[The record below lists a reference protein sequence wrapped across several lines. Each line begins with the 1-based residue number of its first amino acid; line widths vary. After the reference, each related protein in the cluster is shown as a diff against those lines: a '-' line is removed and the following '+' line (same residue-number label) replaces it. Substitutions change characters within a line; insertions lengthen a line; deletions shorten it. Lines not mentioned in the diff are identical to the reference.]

1 MSDADEFTITLS
13 IDGMYYQE
21 AKRLREL
28 ATGKNKEYVEKL
40 SRVSTTE
47 ENLLNKMNDPS
58 QGIDSINEDD
68 VDAFSLEMHDNYR
81 PLQLAAAALY
91 SWPPTPIGQSLSPW
105 ALASRAGIERIAS
118 AALAIRSFPPC

>member
-47 ENLLNKMNDPS
+47 DP
-58 QGIDSINEDD
+58 
-68 VDAFSLEMHDNYR
+68 R
-81 PLQLAAAALY
+81 
-91 SWPPTPIGQSLSPW
+91 
-105 ALASRAGIERIAS
+105 
-118 AALAIRSFPPC
+118 